1 MKPNEVRKNINYWQ
15 KTAAHDYETMTGLF
29 EIKRYSE
36 CLFFGHII
44 LEKILKAFVVKKT
57 KEHAPYLHNLSR
69 LAEIAKINLDES
81 ELDFLARVNK
91 FNIRARYPDDKLRFY
106 KICTKEYTEKNLIEI
121 KDIYKKLCQTL
132 K

>member
-1 MKPNEVRKNINYWQ
+1 MKPNEIKKNINYWQ
-15 KTAAHDYETMTGLF
+15 ETAKHDYETMLGLF
-29 EIKRYSE
+29 KIKRYSE

-57 KEHAPYLHNLSR
+57 KEHSPYIHNLSK
-69 LAEIAKINLDES
+69 LAEIAKIDLKES

-91 FNIRARYPDDKLRFY
+91 FNIRARYPDDKMRFY
-106 KICTKEYTEKNLIEI
+106 KICTKKYTEENLSNIKNL
-121 KDIYKKLCQTL
+121 YKKLCQKL